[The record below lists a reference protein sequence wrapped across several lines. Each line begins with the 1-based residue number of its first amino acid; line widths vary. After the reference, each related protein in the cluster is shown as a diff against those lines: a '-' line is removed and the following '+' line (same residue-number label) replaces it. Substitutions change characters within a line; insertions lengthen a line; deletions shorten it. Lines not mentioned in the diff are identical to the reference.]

1 MSIRDGAGDRM
12 QRGEFVDANAD
23 NHSILIIQRGDTIM
37 AVIFR
42 GLSPHDLSAVDFGV
56 ARPLDGNVEMTLY
69 VLDDWHSPTSH
80 VVGAPTPTFRRQ
92 GTCQ

>member
-1 MSIRDGAGDRM
+1 
-12 QRGEFVDANAD
+12 
-23 NHSILIIQRGDTIM
+23 M

-42 GLSPHDLSAVDFGV
+42 GLSPHDLSAVDSGV

-80 VVGAPTPTFRRQ
+80 AIRAPMQPAVARALANALMAAAAQAEAKT
-92 GTCQ
+92 